1 MTILDLIRPTPNEPA
16 RLVTLDELV
25 REASQIGGLRIWQY
39 KRGHSYD
46 VTIKFERHTGSEIEA
61 KASHSD
67 LQLALRAAI
76 DEARALGAA

>member
-1 MTILDLIRPTPNEPA
+1 MTILDLIRPNPGEPA
-16 RLVTLDELV
+16 RLVTLDDLV
-25 REASQIGGLRIWQY
+25 HEASAIGGLRVWQY

-46 VTIKFERHTGSEIEA
+46 VTIKFERRTGSEIEA